1 MHGGGIT
8 RLLTTRDD
16 SSALQAEIA
25 AFYSGFGQPELLM
38 TAFAEAVLLIQIT
51 DDDRVLMSQF
61 EGIGWICA
69 FTSVAEFARFQA
81 RRSVVPDR
89 EYRYHTVR
97 GRRLAAH
104 AASRPDPTGVIVDAA
119 GAAPIAFPPQ
129 VGDMSPAG
137 TVAGV
142 V

>member
-1 MHGGGIT
+1 M
-8 RLLTTRDD
+8 LTTRGD

-25 AFYSGFGQPELLM
+25 AFYSGFGQPELLV
-38 TAFAEAVLLIQIT
+38 TAFAEAVLLIPIT
-51 DDDRVLMSQF
+51 DDDRILVSQF
-61 EGIGWICA
+61 EGVGWICA

-81 RRSVVPDR
+81 RRAVVPDR

-104 AASRPDPTGVIVDAA
+104 AASRPDSTGVVVDTA
-119 GAAPIAFPPQ
+119 GAAPIGFPPQ
-129 VGDMSPAG
+129 VGDMPPAG

>member
-1 MHGGGIT
+1 MLAT
-8 RLLTTRDD
+8 RGD

-38 TAFAEAVLLIQIT
+38 DAFADAVLLIQIT
-51 DDDRVLMSQF
+51 DDDRILVSQF
-61 EGIGWICA
+61 EGVGWICA
-69 FTSVAEFARFQA
+69 FTSVGEFARFLV
-81 RRSVVPDR
+81 RRTVVPDR

-104 AASRPDPTGVIVDAA
+104 AASRPEPTGVVVDAA
-119 GAAPIAFPPQ
+119 GAAPMVFPPQ
-129 VGDMSPAG
+129 VGDMSPDG

>member
-1 MHGGGIT
+1 MLAAEGDT
-8 RLLTTRDD
+8 
-16 SSALQAEIA
+16 SALRAEIA

-38 TAFAEAVLLIQIT
+38 SAFAEAVLLIQIT
-51 DDDRVLMSQF
+51 HDDRTLVSQF
-61 EGIGWICA
+61 EGVGWICA
-69 FTSVAEFARFQA
+69 FTSVEEFARFQA
-81 RRSVVPDR
+81 RRAVVPDR

-104 AASRPDPTGVIVDAA
+104 AASRPDPTGVLVDAA

-142 V
+142 I